1 MAGSP
6 FHSPPAPPSP
16 SQDPGLIPHI
26 SPSSPLATV
35 APSPPR
41 DSLAWNAETITPLRA
56 LMMLASVMHALI
68 EATGDVP
75 STPPPQR
82 PPTPR
87 AKASD
92 PAARPQLH
100 RRTSSRPGTPVPS
113 HDLESP
119 RFHKLSV
126 GTPESDPDEPR
137 QPDDYL
143 TAGDGAAAAAAA
155 AEAAAA
161 HAAHDPDA
169 ALQSAFIARKF
180 FCKQPAEVPIAA
192 YLARLHRYCPM
203 SAGVYLAA
211 GAYIHRLCLLSPS
224 PASASP
230 QPRARPGLVPAT
242 RRTAHRLAL
251 AALRVA
257 HKALEDLRYPQQ
269 RFALV
274 GGVRPAELAQLE
286 ICLCYLLDFELQAGV
301 PVLQAHWRG
310 LARAVAG
317 AGGPPGPGSGAEG
330 GRRQGRPRRG
340 GGQGESDG
348 AAAAAA
354 EGRDAVLR
362 GAHSTRW
369 MP

>member
-1 MAGSP
+1 MGSP

-26 SPSSPLATV
+26 SPTSPLVTAGPA
-35 APSPPR
+35 APH
-41 DSLAWNAETITPLRA
+41 DSLAWNADTITPLRA
-56 LMMLASVMHALI
+56 LMMLANIMHVLV
-68 EATGDVP
+68 ETTGDVP
-75 STPPPQR
+75 STPPALPLR
-82 PPTPR
+82 APTPR
-87 AKASD
+87 AKPTTAD
-92 PAARPQLH
+92 QRPSLH

-119 RFHKLSV
+119 RFRKLSV

-143 TAGDGAAAAAAA
+143 TAGDRAAAAQAAQAAA
-155 AEAAAA
+155 DEDA
-161 HAAHDPDA
+161 DA

-211 GAYIHRLCLLSPS
+211 GAYIHRLCLLPPPSSSSSSSSPS
-224 PASASP
+224 SP
-230 QPRARPGLVPAT
+230 THRLRAGAVPAT

-274 GGVRPAELAQLE
+274 GGVTPAELAQLE

-317 AGGPPGPGSGAEG
+317 GVLGPGAGGA
-330 GRRQGRPRRG
+330 RPFGHDVG
-340 GGQGESDG
+340 GGAGAGAG
-348 AAAAAA
+348 AAGMGK
-354 EGRDAVLR
+354 ENLMVRLPLR
-362 GAHSTRW
+362 LRVG
-369 MP
+369 MPS